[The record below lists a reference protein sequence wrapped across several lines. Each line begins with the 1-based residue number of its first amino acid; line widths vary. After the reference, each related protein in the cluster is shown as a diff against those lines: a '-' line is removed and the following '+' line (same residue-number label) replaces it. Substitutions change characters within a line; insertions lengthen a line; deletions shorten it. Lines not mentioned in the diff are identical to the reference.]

1 MWTFPPAFTAQQPLA
16 ELAGT
21 SANLACQRVQQ
32 QALLQ
37 RCLLDLLQH
46 PGAEAADQASR
57 ALRDCV
63 GGVMALPFDLARVQ
77 HAAGVCAGVLPRS
90 LLESTRFEQQ
100 MVTMERLTLGPLAR
114 SL

>member
-1 MWTFPPAFTAQQPLA
+1 MRTFPTPFIAQQPLA
-16 ELAGT
+16 EMADT
-21 SANLACQRVQQ
+21 SAKLACQRVKQ

-37 RCLLDLLQH
+37 LCLLDLFQR
-46 PGAEAADQASR
+46 PGAKAADQVVR
-57 ALRDCV
+57 VLRDCA
-63 GGVMALPFDLARVQ
+63 GGVLALPFDLARVQ
-77 HAAGVCAGVLPRS
+77 HAAGVRAGVLPRS